1 MSASK
6 GEQRTAAITAPSLPS
21 ELGNPLWENNEIQF
35 ARLLM
40 EVCANVLMTDNEIK
54 DMKASMDIEDKDFDE
69 LWERAHDVWE
79 ASKEKNCD

>member
-1 MSASK
+1 MTSK
-6 GEQRTAAITAPSLPS
+6 GKQRTSAVEAPVLAP
-21 ELGNPLWENNEIQF
+21 EGNPLWENNEIQF

-79 ASKEKNCD
+79 AAKERTR